1 MEKPVV
7 ILSSKGLVQKKLPK
21 HDDDLNASTF
31 SLEKS
36 ILDDKKTSCRKC
48 KKEELNDIHH
58 KAVSF

>member
-21 HDDDLNASTF
+21 HDDDLNALTF

-36 ILDDKKTSCRKC
+36 ILDDKKNFMQKMQ
-48 KKEELNDIHH
+48 KGGIE
-58 KAVSF
+58 